1 MKLAMDELAQTLFE
15 EAGDGLFF
23 FEPQDGHLIDVNP
36 MGQRLTGYPRHE
48 LLRLSVKGLFSA
60 EAAGGMA
67 RLFRAFQS
75 TGLFHSQEG
84 FLMRG
89 AQGRTIPVNLTVTR
103 VHARQGTLGLITA
116 RDITERRQAEEALR
130 RSERHYRNLFENA
143 HDAIL
148 LLDPINER
156 VLDANRRACELYGFA
171 RQEFIGLP
179 LDRICPDEA
188 GTGAAAPDA
197 DLTKTPSQTVCH
209 RFETVHR
216 RKDGSEILLE
226 VNSSVIRFG
235 SKQAVLT
242 INRDVTLWG
251 MLPHTHVRGKR
262 WTYEVVFPDGRTQ
275 TILSVPKYDF
285 EWQTDY
291 LFRQPLKL
299 PQGARLHATAW
310 YDNSPNNKSNPDS
323 TKDIWWGD
331 QTWEEMMFTGLTYS
345 VDPAPAAQSVAGQ

>member
-23 FEPQDGHLIDVNP
+23 FEPRDGHLVDVNP
-36 MGQRLTGYPRHE
+36 MAQRLTGYARHE
-48 LLRLSVKGLFSA
+48 LLRLSVKALFSA
-60 EAAGGMA
+60 EVAGGMA

-156 VLDANRRACELYGFA
+156 VLDANRQACELYGFG

-188 GTGAAAPDA
+188 GTGAVAPDA

-235 SKQAVLT
+235 NKHAVLT
-242 INRDVTLWG
+242 INRDVSERKHLEEQLRQAQKMEALGRLAGGVAHDFNNLLTVVTGYSDCLVSELPPGERCHVMAEEIRTAALRGAELTGQLLAFGRKALVAPKVLDLNAAVEQTAG
-251 MLPHTHVRGKR
+251 ML
-262 WTYEVVFPDGRTQ
+262 
-275 TILSVPKYDF
+275 
-285 EWQTDY
+285 
-291 LFRQPLKL
+291 
-299 PQGARLHATAW
+299 
-310 YDNSPNNKSNPDS
+310 
-323 TKDIWWGD
+323 
-331 QTWEEMMFTGLTYS
+331 
-345 VDPAPAAQSVAGQ
+345 